1 MNNQK
6 LSLGLNLVLLV
17 AVIFLFVKVYS
28 GGGDSAAKENEKPP
42 AKQIP
47 GGGAKIAFVN
57 SDSINTGYKFLA
69 DKKTE
74 LIAEETKARE
84 TLNRK
89 MNHAA
94 NREKQIQAA
103 AASLTPAEQQAAQ
116 LELMQLAQ
124 DYQKTEEKLLGD
136 LQRKEMEYQKQLY
149 DNVNAFLATYT
160 KENQID
166 FVFSYV
172 PGAQLLYGGAEYDIT
187 MDVLNGINSQYEA
200 TKNK

>member
-1 MNNQK
+1 MQK
-6 LSLGLNLVLLV
+6 ASFVLNIVLLV

-28 GGGDSAAKENEKPP
+28 GNSSAEDDQAKPVKAKE
-42 AKQIP
+42 IP

-57 SDSINTGYKFLA
+57 SDSINNGYRYLS
-69 DKKTE
+69 DKKVE
-74 LIAEETKARE
+74 LMAEEQKVRE
-84 TLNRK
+84 ELNKK
-89 MNHAA
+89 MTYAA
-94 NREKQIQAA
+94 GREKAIQAN

-116 LELMQLAQ
+116 QELMRLAE

-136 LQRKEMEYQKQLY
+136 LQRKEMGYQKQLY
-149 DNVNAFLATYT
+149 DNVNSFLKNYT

-187 MDVLNGINSQYEA
+187 EDVVNGINADYA
-200 TKNK
+200 KTK